1 MKHDTRSLSEVRE
14 QSPFVT
20 PPRVLV
26 VADDASAGEAVA
38 IVEALDAI
46 GADAEIRFH
55 DDAARDHSHP
65 DAVIVAEPHGYR
77 VERSHPDLERVLSA
91 LKL

>member
-1 MKHDTRSLSEVRE
+1 MKRDYRSLSEVRE
-14 QSPFVT
+14 QSPFAT

-38 IVEALDAI
+38 LVEALDAL

-55 DDAARDHSHP
+55 EDVSRDHGHP
-65 DAVIVAEPHGYR
+65 DAVLVAEPHGYR
-77 VERSHPDLERVLSA
+77 VARSKPELEHVLQS
-91 LKL
+91 LPL